1 MKSLSSKGE
10 RGDENKRKR
19 QSGKGG
25 KGENRV
31 ERWKDFTKSREQ
43 FASAFLWMYLQQLL
57 KFEKLGM
64 MNIYTEYAQSITFVC
79 KYTIYTIT

>member
-31 ERWKDFTKSREQ
+31 GRWKDFTKSREQ
-43 FASAFLWMYLQQLL
+43 CASAFL
-57 KFEKLGM
+57 
-64 MNIYTEYAQSITFVC
+64 
-79 KYTIYTIT
+79 

>member
-10 RGDENKRKR
+10 RGDENKGKR

-43 FASAFLWMYLQQLL
+43 FASAFL
-57 KFEKLGM
+57 
-64 MNIYTEYAQSITFVC
+64 
-79 KYTIYTIT
+79 